1 MDTLLTVDEYKAA
14 PTAIDL
20 ASLTGFGEE
29 VPESPAAQ
37 DAELARVIARATS
50 CIHTFCSTEL
60 VAGWRTER
68 TRARANAEAGGFI
81 IKPRRRFPRTMQ
93 SFAFGQRA
101 SALQTLDNLADVWV
115 DEQAGSF
122 IVPVSTFT
130 GPTIQLGAPRN
141 GVRVMAEFVYDHG
154 WANPTLTAA
163 VGPGDGEDPVPV
175 SLPLTTTAG
184 IAVGDELTILDP
196 LTGST
201 EVITVLTVNDDDIAA
216 IITADHAAGV
226 AVSNMPEDVKQA
238 AIMYVT
244 ALIKTRGDAA
254 LALAQGLSD
263 QGGLDGDTRSKIYTA
278 QTLLWSYRRTR

>member
-1 MDTLLTVDEYKAA
+1 MEALLTVDEYKAA
-14 PTAIDL
+14 PTALDL

-60 VAGWRTER
+60 IAGWRTER

-81 IKPRRRFPRTMQ
+81 VKPRRRFPRTMQ
-93 SFAFGQRA
+93 SFAFGLLA
-101 SALQTLDNLADVWV
+101 TALQTVDVSNVWV

-130 GPTIQLGAPRN
+130 GPTTIALGAPRN
-141 GVRVMAEFVYDHG
+141 GSRCMIEFVYDHG
-154 WANPTLTAA
+154 WANTTLTADVTA
-163 VGPGDGEDPVPV
+163 GTGV
-175 SLPLTTTAG
+175 SLPVVSSAG
-184 IAVGDELTILDP
+184 LAVGDELMVLDP
-196 LTGST
+196 LGAST
-201 EVITVLTVNDDDIAA
+201 EPITVTALTDTT
-216 IITADHAAGV
+216 ITATIVADHVAGV

-238 AIMYVT
+238 SIMYVT

-278 QTLLWSYRRTR
+278 QMLLWSYRRTR